1 MQNGTKWERTYICID
16 LKSFYASVECANRGL
31 NPFATNLVVADPSR
45 SVNTICLA
53 ITPAMKALGVKNRCR
68 VRDIPEGIRYIT
80 AVPRMRRY
88 MEASGTV
95 VSTYLEHVSAEDMYV
110 YSIDESF
117 IDATPYLKLY
127 GLGAREFAARLI
139 SAVKEKTGIPATAG
153 IGPNM
158 FLAKVAL
165 DVCAKHAEDGIGC
178 LDDESW
184 KREIW
189 FHQPIT
195 DIWGI
200 GPGTAR
206 RLEKH
211 GVYDLAGVCKM
222 PKKSLLKEFGVNGR
236 LLLDHAWGQETCT
249 IAQARGYKP
258 KGHSLTNGQVLM
270 RDYSFDEAQELLRE
284 MALASC
290 LELTEKGLAASN
302 VGLFVGYSSSSFPRQ
317 AWANG
322 CGPSIGSGGSM
333 RLRKPTDSASEVTKA
348 LLAVYEAKV
357 ERGLAIRR
365 VNIYMG
371 GLVEKPTVQPSLFGD
386 GARTVKE
393 EAVSQAMV
401 AVRRKF
407 GANAMLKGT
416 SLREEANARE
426 RNMQIG
432 GHRA

>member
-1 MQNGTKWERTYICID
+1 
-16 LKSFYASVECANRGL
+16 
-31 NPFATNLVVADPSR
+31 
-45 SVNTICLA
+45 
-53 ITPAMKALGVKNRCR
+53 MKALGVKNRCR
-68 VRDIPEGIRYIT
+68 VRDIPEGIDYIT

-95 VSTYLEHVSAEDMYV
+95 VSTFLEHVSAEDMYV

-117 IDATPYLKLY
+117 IDATPNLKLY

-139 SAVKEKTGIPATAG
+139 SAVKEKTRIPATAG
-153 IGPNM
+153 RGPNM

-184 KREIW
+184 RREIW

-206 RLEKH
+206 RLAKH

-222 PKKSLLKEFGVNGR
+222 PKRSLLKEFGVNGR

-270 RDYSFDEAQELLRE
+270 RDYSFDEAQALVRE

-290 LELTEKGLAASN
+290 LELTDKGLAAGS
-302 VGLFVGYSSSSFPRQ
+302 VGLYIGYSSAGLPRQ
-317 AWANG
+317 SWECACAPMLG
-322 CGPSIGSGGSM
+322 AGGSI
-333 RLRKPTDSASEVTKA
+333 RLANPTDSAREVTNE
-348 LLAVYEAKV
+348 LLFIYFTRVR
-357 ERGLAIRR
+357 RGVPIRR
-365 VNIYMG
+365 VSISLG
-371 GLVEKPTVQPSLFGD
+371 GLTEKRSVQPSLFD
-386 GARTVKE
+386 EPEKDSKE
-393 EAVSQAMV
+393 DAVAAAMV
-401 AVRRKF
+401 AVRKRF

-416 SLREEANARE
+416 SLRKEANARE